1 MLHVLHVT
9 DERTRDTDRRGHE
22 TDAFNATRTADRL
35 KEGTEQLALPDLSEL
50 SASANSQPH
59 RVLEPNNI
67 TPSTMVLPN
76 PLESVGNAV
85 IAAACGAAGACAV
98 LLLQLRCWLWTR
110 QLSRDKNMVCLLT
123 R

>member
-50 SASANSQPH
+50 SASAKIVSLTGFWSPT
-59 RVLEPNNI
+59 I
-67 TPSTMVLPN
+67 S
-76 PLESVGNAV
+76 
-85 IAAACGAAGACAV
+85 
-98 LLLQLRCWLWTR
+98 R
-110 QLSRDKNMVCLLT
+110 QAPWSCQIRLKVWAMQS
-123 R
+123 